1 MKINLDDPNLTAF
14 ALGELSGPE
23 RAAMEKAV
31 ASSPEAQ
38 RFVSE
43 TQQLSRL
50 LKSEY
55 TADWQP
61 GSAHSPSVRRTP
73 EQRPLWSSGRQWGSL
88 AAAFA
93 IFAVLGVVAVSV
105 ILRYGGNVPHKHR
118 MLDLTYLPPVE
129 AISEAPNESLGQN
142 AASQQPELGLPGLSH
157 GTIRIPPPDNP
168 FLPAAASPL
177 STFPMGVETGS
188 FSKIQHF
195 VDSGSLPPKDAVFV
209 DQMIN
214 YFTYDYRQPE
224 ADNPFS
230 IDLDATACPWDPSHR
245 LLRVGLKGRHLPT
258 RTTIAK
264 GVNARVEFNPRQVS
278 SYRLIGY
285 ENWNP
290 QRDSKSDQE
299 EGSEIGSGHTVT
311 VLYEI
316 VPASTGMNNS
326 FVKPPADLLKYQRP
340 RSAVGPPKE
349 MDEQLSKEM
358 ATVRLRYK
366 RPNSEATETIEGSF
380 VDNGSNFQDAA
391 PDLKFAAAVAEFG
404 MILRDS
410 PYKGTGTLGAV
421 VEWAREG
428 KGRDL
433 GGTRAGFIELV
444 RRTEA
449 LKGGEG

>member
-1 MKINLDDPNLTAF
+1 
-14 ALGELSGPE
+14 
-23 RAAMEKAV
+23 
-31 ASSPEAQ
+31 
-38 RFVSE
+38 
-43 TQQLSRL
+43 
-50 LKSEY
+50 
-55 TADWQP
+55 
-61 GSAHSPSVRRTP
+61 
-73 EQRPLWSSGRQWGSL
+73 
-88 AAAFA
+88 
-93 IFAVLGVVAVSV
+93 
-105 ILRYGGNVPHKHR
+105 
-118 MLDLTYLPPVE
+118 
-129 AISEAPNESLGQN
+129 
-142 AASQQPELGLPGLSH
+142 
-157 GTIRIPPPDNP
+157 
-168 FLPAAASPL
+168 
-177 STFPMGVETGS
+177 
-188 FSKIQHF
+188 
-195 VDSGSLPPKDAVFV
+195 
-209 DQMIN
+209 
-214 YFTYDYRQPE
+214 
-224 ADNPFS
+224 
-230 IDLDATACPWDPSHR
+230 
-245 LLRVGLKGRHLPT
+245 
-258 RTTIAK
+258 
-264 GVNARVEFNPRQVS
+264 
-278 SYRLIGY
+278 LIGY

>member
-1 MKINLDDPNLTAF
+1 
-14 ALGELSGPE
+14 
-23 RAAMEKAV
+23 
-31 ASSPEAQ
+31 
-38 RFVSE
+38 
-43 TQQLSRL
+43 
-50 LKSEY
+50 
-55 TADWQP
+55 
-61 GSAHSPSVRRTP
+61 
-73 EQRPLWSSGRQWGSL
+73 
-88 AAAFA
+88 
-93 IFAVLGVVAVSV
+93 
-105 ILRYGGNVPHKHR
+105 
-118 MLDLTYLPPVE
+118 
-129 AISEAPNESLGQN
+129 
-142 AASQQPELGLPGLSH
+142 
-157 GTIRIPPPDNP
+157 
-168 FLPAAASPL
+168 
-177 STFPMGVETGS
+177 MGVETGS

-230 IDLDATACPWDPSHR
+230 IDLDATACPWD
-245 LLRVGLKGRHLPT
+245 
-258 RTTIAK
+258 
-264 GVNARVEFNPRQVS
+264 
-278 SYRLIGY
+278 
-285 ENWNP
+285 P

-421 VEWAREG
+421 NPA
-428 KGRDL
+428 KSFQIPL
-433 GGTRAGFIELV
+433 
-444 RRTEA
+444 
-449 LKGGEG
+449 